1 MSVSHKRLGKHGVLV
16 SNLCLGTMNFGWHTS
31 EEDSFAIMDRA
42 LEMGINFF
50 DTADV
55 YGWSVE
61 HGLTEEIIGRWF
73 AQGGGRRDAV
83 VLATKVYNPVD
94 RKANLPEV
102 NSDGRSLSAYKI
114 RKHCEGSLKR
124 LQTDWIDLY
133 QMHHVDHECPWDE
146 TWQAFDALVKQGKV
160 VYVGSS
166 NFAGWDIAT
175 ACQEASKR
183 GLMGLVSEQSI
194 YHLDNR
200 MIELEVIPAC
210 RHYGLGLIPW
220 SPLAGGLLG
229 GALEKYETGRRTNE
243 NFTKEV
249 ESKRGQLEK
258 YEALCKEIGHPPGE
272 VALAWLL
279 HNPVVTAPIIG
290 PRTMEQLESA
300 VRAASIELDA
310 ETLKTWMRFSPDPA
324 AKRQWPMP
332 GNRKPNGTQP
342 SGKDPAEYFT
352 GSVRVEQRVDAP
364 DPAREF
370 GAHVTFE
377 PGARTTWHTQ
387 SIPQPFP
394 STGITHNGLPRW

>member
-1 MSVSHKRLGKHGVLV
+1 MSVVHKRLGRHGVLV

-31 EEDSFAIMDRA
+31 EKDSFKIMDRA
-42 LEMGINFF
+42 LELGINFF

-61 HGLTEEIIGRWF
+61 HGYTEEIIGRWL
-73 AQGGGRRDAV
+73 AQGGGRREAV

-124 LQTDWIDLY
+124 MQTDWIDLY
-133 QMHHVDHECPWDE
+133 QMHHIDRDCPWDE
-146 TWQAFDALVKQGKV
+146 TWQSFDTLIKQGKV

-175 ACQEASKR
+175 ACQEADKR
-183 GLMGLVSEQSI
+183 GMMGLVSEQSI
-194 YHLDNR
+194 YNLDNR
-200 MIELEVIPAC
+200 MLELEVIPAC

-229 GALEKYETGRRTNE
+229 GALEKNMGVRRIDKSQAE
-243 NFTKEV
+243 QLEK
-249 ESKRGQLEK
+249 KREKLEK

-272 VALAWLL
+272 IALAWLL

-290 PRTMEQLESA
+290 PRTIEQLESA
-300 VRAASIELDA
+300 VNAASIQLD
-310 ETLKTWMRFSPDPA
+310 EEILKKLDEIF
-324 AKRQWPMP
+324 P
-332 GNRKPNGTQP
+332 GPG
-342 SGKDPAEYFT
+342 GE
-352 GSVRVEQRVDAP
+352 AP
-364 DPAREF
+364 KAY
-370 GAHVTFE
+370 A
-377 PGARTTWHTQ
+377 W
-387 SIPQPFP
+387 
-394 STGITHNGLPRW
+394 

>member
-1 MSVSHKRLGKHGVLV
+1 MAVKHKRLGKHGVLV

-31 EEDSFAIMDRA
+31 EKDSFKIMDRA
-42 LEMGINFF
+42 LELGINFF

-73 AQGGGRRDAV
+73 AKGGGRRDAV

-133 QMHHVDHECPWDE
+133 QMHHIDRDCPWDE
-146 TWQAFDALVKQGKV
+146 TWQSFDTLIKQGKV

-175 ACQEASKR
+175 ACQEADKR
-183 GLMGLVSEQSI
+183 GMMGLVSEQSI
-194 YHLDNR
+194 YNLDNR
-200 MIELEVIPAC
+200 MLELEVIPAC
-210 RHYGLGLIPW
+210 KHYGLGLIPW

-229 GALEKYETGRRTNE
+229 GALGKYKVGRRKDE
-243 NFTKEV
+243 SYTKQV
-249 ESKRGQLEK
+249 EKKLDQLER
-258 YEALCKEIGHPPGE
+258 YEALCKKIGHPPGE

-279 HNPVVTAPIIG
+279 HNPIVTAPIIG
-290 PRTMEQLESA
+290 PRTIEQLESA
-300 VRAASIELDA
+300 VKAADIQLD
-310 ETLKTWMRFSPDPA
+310 EEVLKKLDEIF
-324 AKRQWPMP
+324 P
-332 GNRKPNGTQP
+332 GPG
-342 SGKDPAEYFT
+342 GE
-352 GSVRVEQRVDAP
+352 AP
-364 DPAREF
+364 VAY
-370 GAHVTFE
+370 A
-377 PGARTTWHTQ
+377 W
-387 SIPQPFP
+387 
-394 STGITHNGLPRW
+394 